1 MISLKNVNKVF
12 KSKNG
17 DVFALKNI
25 NLNIENGDI
34 FGIIGYSGAGKSTL
48 IRCINFLE
56 RPTSGEVV
64 INDVKLNYLSK
75 KELRVFRR
83 KIGMIFQH
91 FNLMKNIDVFDN
103 IALPLKARGYKKS
116 EIEKKVTDLLQMVS
130 LSDKIH
136 SFPRELSGG
145 QMQRVAIARA
155 LSDNPE
161 ILLCDEATSALDPD
175 TTKSVLKL
183 LKEIHEKT
191 GITIV
196 IITHQMEVVKQI
208 CTHVAVMD
216 SGEIAEKG
224 DIAKIFSNPKT
235 EIAKKFVSGTMHD
248 DEFLD
253 KIQDENRVI
262 YKISFTGK
270 TTHTPLIS
278 EVVKNCAV
286 LVNILFGNIEKISE
300 TMIGSLYVEILGT
313 DENIKKAVEYIK
325 NTGTKIEVI
334 QHD

>member
-25 NLNIENGDI
+25 NLDIENGDI

-224 DIAKIFSNPKT
+224 DIAKIFPIRKLRLLKNLFR
-235 EIAKKFVSGTMHD
+235 E
-248 DEFLD
+248 
-253 KIQDENRVI
+253 QC
-262 YKISFTGK
+262 
-270 TTHTPLIS
+270 TTT
-278 EVVKNCAV
+278 N
-286 LVNILFGNIEKISE
+286 F
-300 TMIGSLYVEILGT
+300 
-313 DENIKKAVEYIK
+313 
-325 NTGTKIEVI
+325 
-334 QHD
+334 